1 MWVTKMKKIIV
12 YNPIYS
18 DLLKI
23 LQKHFQVVEL
33 TNVENPE
40 FIQELKDAHGII
52 GSGLKVDRT
61 LLDEAPNLEII
72 CNISVGYDNLDMEA
86 VNARGI
92 MATNTPDVLTDST
105 ADTIFG
111 LLLATARRITELD
124 QYVKSGQWTGKIG
137 EDLYGVDI
145 HHKTLGII
153 GMGRIG
159 KAIAD
164 RAHFGFKMKILYHNR
179 SRKLN
184 AEEQLQA
191 EYVSLQKLLQQ
202 SDFVCLMAPLS
213 PETVQLIGKQEFSLM
228 KKTAIFVN
236 GARGQMVD
244 EDALVEALKKREI
257 CAAGLDVYE
266 KEPVEP
272 NNPLLYMK
280 NVVTL
285 PHIGSATLETRY
297 KMAKLAAE
305 NLIKG
310 LQGEIPPSLI
320 NKEVF
325 I

>member
-1 MWVTKMKKIIV
+1 MKKIIV

-40 FIQELKDAHGII
+40 FIHELKDAHGII

-159 KAIAD
+159 KAIAE

>member
-1 MWVTKMKKIIV
+1 MKKIIV

-33 TNVENPE
+33 TNGENPE
-40 FIQELKDAHGII
+40 FIHELKDAHGII

-159 KAIAD
+159 KAIAE

-297 KMAKLAAE
+297 KMAKLAAG

>member
-1 MWVTKMKKIIV
+1 MTKMKKIIV

-40 FIQELKDAHGII
+40 FIHELKDAHGII

-159 KAIAD
+159 KAIAE

>member
-1 MWVTKMKKIIV
+1 MTKMKKIIV

-33 TNVENPE
+33 TNGENPE
-40 FIQELKDAHGII
+40 FIHELKDAHGII

-159 KAIAD
+159 KAIAE

>member
-1 MWVTKMKKIIV
+1 MKKIIV

-33 TNVENPE
+33 TNGENTE
-40 FIQELKDAHGII
+40 FIHELKDAHGII

-124 QYVKSGQWTGKIG
+124 QYVKSGQWMGKIG

-159 KAIAD
+159 KAIAE

-191 EYVSLQKLLQQ
+191 EYVSLQELLQQ

>member
-1 MWVTKMKKIIV
+1 MKKIIV

-33 TNVENPE
+33 TNGENPE
-40 FIQELKDAHGII
+40 FIHELKDAHGII

-159 KAIAD
+159 KAIAE

-191 EYVSLQKLLQQ
+191 EYVSLQELLQQ

>member
-40 FIQELKDAHGII
+40 FIHELKDAHGII

-159 KAIAD
+159 KAIAE

>member
-1 MWVTKMKKIIV
+1 MKKIIV

-33 TNVENPE
+33 TNGENTE
-40 FIQELKDAHGII
+40 FIHELKDAHGII

-159 KAIAD
+159 KAIAE

-191 EYVSLQKLLQQ
+191 EYVSLQELLQQ

>member
-1 MWVTKMKKIIV
+1 MKKIIV

-18 DLLKI
+18 DLLKK

-33 TNVENPE
+33 TNGENTE
-40 FIQELKDAHGII
+40 FIHELKDAHGII

-159 KAIAD
+159 KAIAE

>member
-1 MWVTKMKKIIV
+1 MKKIIV

-33 TNVENPE
+33 TNGENPE
-40 FIQELKDAHGII
+40 FIHELKDAHGII

-159 KAIAD
+159 KAIAE

-213 PETVQLIGKQEFSLM
+213 PETVQLIGKQELSLM

-272 NNPLLYMK
+272 KNPLLYMK

>member
-33 TNVENPE
+33 TNGENPE
-40 FIQELKDAHGII
+40 FIHELKDAHGII

-159 KAIAD
+159 KAIAE

-297 KMAKLAAE
+297 KMAKLAAG

>member
-1 MWVTKMKKIIV
+1 MKKIIV

-33 TNVENPE
+33 TNGENPE
-40 FIQELKDAHGII
+40 FIHELKDAHGII

-159 KAIAD
+159 KAIAE

>member
-1 MWVTKMKKIIV
+1 MKKIIV

-159 KAIAD
+159 KAIAE